1 MPGAVNLAALEPL
14 PASELEGLTEEV
26 ARRLLG
32 CTLVSRLGG
41 AVTAGVIVETEA
53 YGSDDPAC
61 HAFRGPTAR
70 NAAMFMAAGTL
81 YVYRIYGVH
90 HCANVVTGPA
100 GVGEAV
106 LIRALEPVRGHD
118 AMRSRRG
125 VEEDRMLCS
134 GPGRLCAAMGIDVA
148 ANGSDLF
155 TGPVTLLEAPAAP
168 REVRVG
174 PRVGVTKAADRQWR
188 FCVAGSRYV
197 SRK

>member
-1 MPGAVNLAALEPL
+1 VTLSTLEPL
-14 PASELEGLTEEV
+14 PASALEGRTEEV

-41 AVTAGVIVETEA
+41 AVTAGIIVETEA

-90 HCANVVTGPA
+90 CCANVVTGPA

-106 LIRALEPVRGHD
+106 LIRALEPVQGQD
-118 AMRSRRG
+118 AMHSRRG

-134 GPGRLCAAMGIDVA
+134 GPGKLCAALGIDVA

-155 TGPVTLLEAPAAP
+155 SGPVTLLEAPAALQ
-168 REVRVG
+168 EVRVG
-174 PRVGVTKAADRQWR
+174 PRIGVTKAADRHWR
-188 FCVAGSRYV
+188 FCVAGSCYV

>member
-1 MPGAVNLAALEPL
+1 MNLSNLTPLPPSALEGPTD
-14 PASELEGLTEEV
+14 AV

-41 AVTAGVIVETEA
+41 GVTAGIIVETEA
-53 YGSDDPAC
+53 YGSGDPAC
-61 HAFRGPTAR
+61 HAFKGPTAR
-70 NAAMFMAAGTL
+70 NAAMFMPAGTL

-106 LIRALEPVRGHD
+106 LIRALEPVQGQD
-118 AMRSRRG
+118 LMRSRRG

-134 GPGRLCAAMGIDVA
+134 GPGKLCAALGIDVA

-155 TGPVTLLEAPAAP
+155 AGPVSLLDAQAAP
-168 REVRVG
+168 CEVRVG
-174 PRVGVTKAADRQWR
+174 PRVGVTKAADRHWR